1 MKLGKLFFV
10 MAAGV
15 FCVGIGVTADS
26 HEAVSYTHLDVYKR
40 QVNTESRQSEV
51 TIGMDT
57 KLLDKEAVD
66 AAFSLKKG
74 KMSNVIGGKNGYYQ
88 MVLPVGVKKHK

>member
-1 MKLGKLFFV
+1 MPATIL
-10 MAAGV
+10 
-15 FCVGIGVTADS
+15 
-26 HEAVSYTHLDVYKR
+26 
-40 QVNTESRQSEV
+40 ESRQSEV

-74 KMSNVIGGKNGYYQ
+74 KMSNVIGGKNGYYIIYCENDNDEDATYA
-88 MVLPVGVKKHK
+88 MKMRLLLKNARLRCLKKSILSGSQSQASI